1 MIGSLLLFSS
11 AGIFLMQ
18 SENITSA
25 ITEITALVIAIGGIA
40 TVALEYFGRK
50 KEAAE
55 GKRWLNVFGQKSV
68 EWGPRIQKLYDALKR
83 GGQIS
88 ADDAKDIE
96 YIAKQIEQS
105 AKIGNE
111 QLEIFEQGL
120 KPDEKA
126 DSLVIPR
133 EEFNTKPI
141 PKDPMTTAHIK
152 PKKV

>member
-1 MIGSLLLFSS
+1 MIGSLMLFAS

-18 SENITSA
+18 SQNIGSA
-25 ITEITALVIAIGGIA
+25 ITEVTALVIALGGIA

-55 GKRWLNVFGQKSV
+55 SKRWINVFGQKSV
-68 EWGPRIQKLYDALKR
+68 EWGPRIQKLYEVMKR
-83 GGQIS
+83 TGQVPTDT
-88 ADDAKDIE
+88 AADIE
-96 YIAKQIEQS
+96 YMAKQIEQS

-111 QLEIFEQGL
+111 QLEIFEGGL
-120 KPDEKA
+120 KPKEKA

-133 EEFNTKPI
+133 ENFNTKPI
-141 PKDPMTTAHIK
+141 PKDPKATPQIQ

>member
-1 MIGSLLLFSS
+1 MLFLS
-11 AGIFLMQ
+11 ASVFLMQ

-68 EWGPRIQKLYDALKR
+68 EWAPKIQKLYEVLKR

-88 ADDAKDIE
+88 ASDAKDIE
-96 YIAKQIEQS
+96 YAAKQIEQS
-105 AKIGNE
+105 AKIANE
-111 QLEIFEQGL
+111 QLEIFEGGL

-141 PKDPMTTAHIK
+141 PKDPAATPHIT
-152 PKKV
+152 PKGTKEKKS